1 MIMSTAPFVC
11 RSCGEIEQK
20 LILSLGHSPLANSL
34 PTAEQLDEPE
44 RTYPLDLVFCP
55 TCTLVQITETVP
67 PEILFR
73 DYLYFSSFSDT
84 VLENARVLAEQ
95 LIARAHLT
103 GESCVIEIASNDGYL
118 LKNYKAHGIEVLG
131 IEPAHNIAQVAIA
144 AGIPTIAEFF
154 DLRLSEKLASE
165 GKRADLIHAHNVIAH
180 VADLHGVVD
189 GITHLLK
196 PDGVAVIENHYVKAM
211 IDHTEFDSIYHEHL
225 CYYSATSFKNL
236 FAAHGL
242 SLVDVEIIPVHG
254 GSLRVYFQRE
264 DGPKS
269 FSREG
274 EERVRALLDEEARW
288 GVADYDFYKGFGEK
302 VERLRDELT
311 ALLKDIKSRGKK
323 IAIYGASAKSSTL
336 LNYFGI
342 GKETIEYVVD
352 RSSVKQGR
360 FTPGTHLPIH
370 APEKLLETRPDYTL
384 LLTWNF
390 ADEILRQQEAYRS
403 QGGKFIIPIPEL
415 KIL

>member
-11 RSCGEIEQK
+11 RSCGAREQK
-20 LILSLGHSPLANSL
+20 PILSLGHSPLANAL
-34 PTAEQLDEPE
+34 PTADQMNELE

-55 TCTLVQITETVP
+55 ACTLVQITETVP

-84 VLENARVLAEQ
+84 VLENSRILALR

-103 GESCVIEIASNDGYL
+103 SESRVIEVASNDGYL
-118 LKNYKAHGIEVLG
+118 LKNYKASGIEVLG

-154 DLRLSEKLASE
+154 DVPLSERLATEGKLA
-165 GKRADLIHAHNVIAH
+165 DVIHAHNVVAH
-180 VADLHGVVD
+180 VANLHGVVG
-189 GITHLLK
+189 GIAHLLK

-225 CYYSATSFKNL
+225 CYYSATSFRNL
-236 FAAHGL
+236 FAAHNL
-242 SLVDVEIIPVHG
+242 ALVDVEIIPVHG
-254 GSLRVYFQRE
+254 GSLRVYFQLN

-269 FSREG
+269 FATDG
-274 EERVRALLDEEARW
+274 AQRVASLLDEEAAW
-288 GVADYDFYKGFGEK
+288 GVDNFNFYRDFGKK
-302 VERLRDELT
+302 VGRLRAELV
-311 ALLKDIKSRGKK
+311 ALLKRLKLENKR
-323 IAIYGASAKSSTL
+323 IAVYGASAKSTTL

-352 RSSVKQGR
+352 RSTAKQGR
-360 FTPGTHLPIH
+360 FTPGTHLPIY
-370 APEKLLETRPDYTL
+370 APEKLLEDRPDHTL
-384 LLTWNF
+384 LLSWNF
-390 ADEILRQQEAYRS
+390 ADEILAQQRKYRE
-403 QGGKFIIPIPEL
+403 QGGRFIIPIPEL
-415 KIL
+415 KIV

>member
-11 RSCGEIEQK
+11 RSCGAREQK
-20 LILSLGHSPLANSL
+20 PILSLGHSPLANAL
-34 PTAEQLDEPE
+34 PTADQVNELE

-55 TCTLVQITETVP
+55 ACTLVQITETVP

-84 VLENARVLAEQ
+84 VLENARVLAER
-95 LIARAHLT
+95 LVARAHLT
-103 GESCVIEIASNDGYL
+103 GESRVIEIASNDGYL
-118 LKNYKAHGIEVLG
+118 LKNYQAHGIEVLG
-131 IEPAHNIAQVAIA
+131 IEPAHNIAQVAITS
-144 AGIPTIAEFF
+144 GIPTLAEFF
-154 DLRLSEKLASE
+154 DIRLAERLATE
-165 GKRADLIHAHNVIAH
+165 GRSADLIHAHNVIAH
-180 VADLHGVVD
+180 VADLHGVVG
-189 GITHLLK
+189 GIAHLLK
-196 PDGVAVIENHYVKAM
+196 PDGVVVVENHYVKSM

-225 CYYSATSFKNL
+225 CYYYATSFKNL

-242 SLVDVEIIPVHG
+242 SLVDVELIPVHG

-269 FSREG
+269 FAQEG
-274 EERVRALLDEEARW
+274 RKRVRALLDEETAW
-288 GVADYDFYKGFGEK
+288 GVADYDFYKDFGEK

-311 ALLKDIKSRGKK
+311 ALLSDIRSQGKK

-352 RSSVKQGR
+352 RSTAKQGR
-360 FTPGTHLPIH
+360 LTPGTHLPIY

-390 ADEILRQQEAYRS
+390 ADEILRQQQAYRAA
-403 QGGKFIIPIPEL
+403 GGKFIIPIPEL
-415 KIL
+415 KIV